1 MNTPDEGINDVK
13 RHSDSDTHKTQVS
26 SAKVNRQIDGFFSK
40 PSDPVADKVT
50 ALEVTSVYHTVQ
62 HSLSYRSMDC
72 GNKLLPVIVPDSA
85 IAKKVS
91 CGRTKASAIVT
102 NILAKE
108 SLQPVIDVLCQQKK
122 LSSKKK
128 LKPFFAVMSDA
139 FLILSK
145 RSTNP
150 CYDMSPLVGYPFYLQ
165 FFALTTIGLEFP
177 HIFISWGP
185 EIVLHIYGNILVKK
199 KMSSIMFRQE
209 TLYWFI

>member
-139 FLILSK
+139 SNHGTSK
-145 RSTNP
+145 MFPLCVRYWTPQIGIQNRKNYGQST
-150 CYDMSPLVGYPFYLQ
+150 
-165 FFALTTIGLEFP
+165 
-177 HIFISWGP
+177 
-185 EIVLHIYGNILVKK
+185 
-199 KMSSIMFRQE
+199 
-209 TLYWFI
+209 

>member
-139 FLILSK
+139 SNHGTSKMFPLCVLQRGYFPILLLFWDLFSAFQLPT
-145 RSTNP
+145 RFVN
-150 CYDMSPLVGYPFYLQ
+150 GY
-165 FFALTTIGLEFP
+165 
-177 HIFISWGP
+177 
-185 EIVLHIYGNILVKK
+185 
-199 KMSSIMFRQE
+199 FR
-209 TLYWFI
+209 